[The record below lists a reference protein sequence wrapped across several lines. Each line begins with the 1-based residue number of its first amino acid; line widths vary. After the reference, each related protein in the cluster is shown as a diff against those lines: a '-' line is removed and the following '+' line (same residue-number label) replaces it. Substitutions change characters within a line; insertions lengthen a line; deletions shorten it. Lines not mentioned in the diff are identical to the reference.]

1 MMNLLNATI
10 LWISLFF
17 MLLGLFSLV
26 VPILPGLVI
35 MWLAALAYG
44 IVNGFNTFGVIVM
57 IIITILVISGSLAD
71 NLFMGVGA
79 HKSGASWW
87 TIVVALLAGIA
98 GTLIFPPLGGFI
110 AAPAAIL
117 LLEYIRLRDWRKA
130 WEALRGLA
138 TGFGASIVVRFLL
151 GIIVLGLWLVW
162 VWKG

>member
-1 MMNLLNATI
+1 MMDFLNATI

-17 MLLGLFSLV
+17 MLLGLFSLI

-44 IVNGFNTFGVIVM
+44 IVNGFNMLGVVVM
-57 IIITILVISGSLAD
+57 VIITVLAISGSLAD
-71 NLFMGVGA
+71 NLLMGVGA
-79 HKSGASWW
+79 HKGGASWW
-87 TIVVALLAGIA
+87 TILVALLAGIA

-110 AAPAAIL
+110 AAPAAMM
-117 LLEYIRLRDWRKA
+117 LLETIRLGDWRKA

-138 TGFGASIVVRFLL
+138 TGFGLSIVVRFLL
-151 GIIVLGLWLVW
+151 GVVILGLWLVW